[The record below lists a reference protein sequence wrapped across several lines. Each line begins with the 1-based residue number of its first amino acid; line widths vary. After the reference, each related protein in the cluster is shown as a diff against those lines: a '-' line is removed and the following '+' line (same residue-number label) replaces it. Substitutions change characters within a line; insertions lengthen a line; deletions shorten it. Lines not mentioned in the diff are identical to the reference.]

1 MEIDLQTIGA
11 VSVIRPL
18 GPITNPE
25 DATQFKD
32 RALETI
38 ALSKGRLVIDA
49 EELSYVDSAGLEA
62 LLDVA
67 EHLENIGHGLK
78 LGEVNETL
86 QDAIRVTK
94 LTDHFEPY
102 DSVQDAVRSYR

>member
-18 GPITNPE
+18 GPITNKE
-25 DATQFKD
+25 DASQFRD

-38 ALSKGRLVIDA
+38 SVAKGRVVVDA
-49 EELSYVDSAGLEA
+49 EELSYVDSSGLEA

-67 EHLENIGHGLK
+67 EHLEALGQGLK
-78 LGEVNETL
+78 LGEVNDTL
-86 QDAIRVTK
+86 KDAIRVTK
-94 LTDHFEPY
+94 LTDHFEPFE
-102 DSVQDAVRSYR
+102 SVQDAVRSYR